1 MKIETK
7 FDLNQKIYDIWGN
20 CWEVQTI
27 ELTYNN
33 YNELWEI
40 YRLGNKGTDKY
51 SCCIFPNDKDTFF
64 TSKAEAEQKIKEIKN
79 GLNRR
84 M

>member
-7 FDLNQKIYDIWGN
+7 FDLNQKIYDIYGN
-20 CWEVQTI
+20 CWEIEKI

-40 YRLGNKGTDKY
+40 YRLGNKGTENY
-51 SCCIFPNDKDTFF
+51 NCCILPHDKDIFF
-64 TSKAEAEQKIKEIKN
+64 ATREEAEKKLKEMEKN
-79 GLNRR
+79 KND
-84 M
+84 